1 MRFSDYSSALASAI
15 RHPGIGRQVLV
26 SILLFSSL
34 VTLVATAL
42 QLYTDYRRDIGIIE
56 NRLEDIDSSYLA
68 SLSASLW
75 NLDINQLQIQLEG
88 ISHLPDIHSVSVREI
103 QEQISNPLE
112 LSLGTLR
119 ESQHIT
125 REYPIYHESGTEQR
139 QIGILVVQASL
150 TEVYARLW
158 NKIIVI
164 FFSQGVKTFLVS
176 LFILYIF
183 YRLVATHLT
192 SIARH
197 VSQYQL
203 SQPPQPL
210 RLERNAPARADE
222 LDQVVNAF
230 NTLSEKLYQAYEHM
244 RDINHALAEDIVARR
259 QAEDEVKR
267 LNAKLEQ
274 RVRQRT
280 AELEAANDELASFCY
295 SVSHDLRAP
304 LRRIE
309 GFRRMLNE
317 ELGGDQ
323 STQANHYLSR
333 IQVGTQEMAD
343 MIDSFLQLS
352 RTTQGE
358 LAVRRVNLSEHVA
371 HIVQKLRD
379 RDPDR
384 QVELVL
390 ENDVYADVDHR
401 FFTML
406 LENLLDNAWKYTSQT
421 DAARIT
427 FGQKQQQ
434 GKTVYFISDN
444 GAGFNMKYADRL
456 FAPFTRLHK
465 SSDFDGIG
473 IGLATV
479 QRIINRHGGR
489 IWAEASPG
497 DGAAFYFSLWERNTE
512 GDPDEKEND
521 STDGRQPRRS
531 GAGTVGV

>member
-1 MRFSDYSSALASAI
+1 MRLRDYSTALASAI
-15 RHPGIGRQVLV
+15 RNPGIGRRVLV

-34 VTLVATAL
+34 VTLLATAL
-42 QLYTDYRRDIGIIE
+42 QLYTDYRRDLGIIE

-68 SLSASLW
+68 SIGASLW

-88 ISHLPDIHSVSVREI
+88 ISHLPDIEAVSVRET
-103 QEQISNPLE
+103 QDQISNPLE
-112 LSLGTLR
+112 LSLGAR
-119 ESQHIT
+119 RQSQHIT
-125 REYPIYHESGTEQR
+125 REYPIYHQGGAEQR
-139 QIGILVVQASL
+139 QIGTLVVQASL
-150 TEVYARLW
+150 TGVYARLW
-158 NKIIVI
+158 NKMVVI
-164 FFSQGVKTFLVS
+164 LFSQGIKTFLVS

-192 SIARH
+192 NIARH
-197 VSQYQL
+197 VGQYQL
-203 SQPPQPL
+203 SQPPQSL
-210 RLERNAPARADE
+210 RLKRPTPAREDE

-230 NTLSEKLYQAYEHM
+230 NILSEKLYMAYEHM

-259 QAEDEVKR
+259 EAEAEVKR

-317 ELGGDQ
+317 ELGDET
-323 STQANHYLSR
+323 SAQANHYLSR
-333 IQVGTQEMAD
+333 IQAGTHEMAD

-358 LAVRRVNLSEHVA
+358 LAVKRVNLSEQVMQ
-371 HIVQKLRD
+371 IIQRLRD
-379 RDPDR
+379 RDADR
-384 QVELVL
+384 HVELIM
-390 ENDVYADVDHR
+390 EDGIHADADPR
-401 FFTML
+401 FFNML

-421 DAARIT
+421 TAAQIT
-427 FGQKQQQ
+427 FGQQQHDGQ
-434 GKTVYFISDN
+434 RVYFVADN

-465 SSDFDGIG
+465 SSEFDGIG

-489 IWAEASPG
+489 IWAESNPG
-497 DGAAFYFSLWERNTE
+497 EGAVFYFSLWERNTE
-512 GDPDEKEND
+512 GGKEDDLVN
-521 STDGRQPRRS
+521 GGQPRRS
-531 GAGTVGV
+531 GISTVGV